1 MSVITGLDL
10 EEEECRKHYKTGKG
24 AEKERN
30 SDGVLEKENEKMKET
45 YCEENKENERREE
58 KDRDRHKD
66 QHDESRVVGIQNEEK
81 KGKDNEEESGGHKDQ
96 NHKSREVMDGNAS
109 TVSNNDKITHESISE
124 MDLSKW
130 EQCTPSYR
138 LLPQNVIMKHF
149 HFCIF

>member
-1 MSVITGLDL
+1 MSIITGLDL

-30 SDGVLEKENEKMKET
+30 SGGVLE
-45 YCEENKENERREE
+45 KENERREE

-81 KGKDNEEESGGHKDQ
+81 KGKDNKEESGGHKDQ
-96 NHKSREVMDGNAS
+96 NHKSRDMMDGNAF
-109 TVSNNDKITHESISE
+109 TVSNNDKITYKSISE

-130 EQCTPSYR
+130 KQYTPSYR

-149 HFCIF
+149 HFRIF